1 MKNIAV
7 IGTGVSGLVS
17 AHLLSKRHNVTV
29 FEKNDYIGGHTATVE
44 VNLDGKSYDIDTGFI
59 VFNDRTYPN
68 FQKLLGQISIDE
80 QETEMSFS
88 VLNTLTGLEYNGHN
102 LNSLFAQR
110 KNIFSLTFWRLL
122 RSIVRFNKTCKSL
135 YTEGAIDPNL
145 TLGQFLKDQRF
156 NDFFAQHYILPMGAA
171 IWSTSLTQMR
181 DFPLQ
186 FFIQFFYNHGLLN
199 ISDRPQWYVIPGGS
213 KNYIPNLIKPFADN
227 IILNSD
233 IAKVIQDETGP
244 IIEFSNGDQQ
254 QFDEVILACHSDQ
267 ALALLDNPTAQQ
279 QDILGDIEYSQNEV
293 ILHTDTNLL
302 PKHKLA
308 WASWNYQLDDNRDQP
323 AAVTYNM
330 NILMGL
336 KNTPH
341 TFCVTLNQSQNIQP
355 DKVLKKFIYHHP
367 IFNNKSFKAQK
378 RREEICGT
386 NNIHFAGAYWYN
398 GFHEDGVKSA
408 LDVTARFGLYL

>member
-7 IGTGVSGLVS
+7 IGTGISGLVS
-17 AHLLSKRHNVTV
+17 AHLLSKKHNITV
-29 FEKNDYIGGHTATVE
+29 FEKNDYIGGHTATVA
-44 VNLDGKSYDIDTGFI
+44 VTLQDRTYNIDTGFI
-59 VFNDRTYPN
+59 VFNDRTYPH
-68 FQKLLGQISIDE
+68 FLKLLKQINVE
-80 QETEMSFS
+80 KQETEMSFS

-102 LNSLFAQR
+102 LNSLFSQR

-122 RSIVRFNKTCKSL
+122 RSIVRFNKTCKTI
-135 YTEGAIDPNL
+135 YMEGSVDPDL
-145 TLGQFLKDQRF
+145 TLGQFLQQQNF

-181 DFPLQ
+181 EFPLQ

-227 IILNSD
+227 IHLNAQIS
-233 IAKVIQDETGP
+233 AVIQDDAGP
-244 IIEFSNGDQQ
+244 IIEFENGDKQ
-254 QFDEVILACHSDQ
+254 QFDDVILACHSDQ
-267 ALALLDNPTAQQ
+267 ALKLLQAPNQLQ
-279 QDILGDIEYSQNEV
+279 QDILGGIEYSENEV

-302 PKHKLA
+302 PKQKLS

-336 KNTPH
+336 TDTPH
-341 TFCVTLNQSQNIQP
+341 TFCVTLNQTKHIHP
-355 DKVLKKFIYHHP
+355 DKILKQFVYHHP
-367 IFNNKSFKAQK
+367 VFNNQSFAAQK
-378 RREEICGT
+378 RRLEICGV

-398 GFHEDGVKSA
+398 GFHEDGVRSA
-408 LDVTARFGLYL
+408 LDVTARFGVKL